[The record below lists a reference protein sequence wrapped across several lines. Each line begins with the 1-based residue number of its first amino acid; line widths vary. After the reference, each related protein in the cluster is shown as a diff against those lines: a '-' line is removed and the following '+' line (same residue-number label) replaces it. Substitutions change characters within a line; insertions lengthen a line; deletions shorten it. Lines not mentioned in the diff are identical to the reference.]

1 MEQSAIVAP
10 LKVIVA
16 AWTWPTPSSKLTVRQ
31 RRANM
36 ICKRTVRFHG
46 KRDKGIARPVPATRY
61 RVAFH
66 ANLSLR
72 HNCIMAAFL
81 SFIPI
86 A

>member
-1 MEQSAIVAP
+1 MEQPAIVVP
-10 LKVIVA
+10 SKLIVA
-16 AWTWPTPSSKLTVRQ
+16 AWTWPKPSSKLTVRQ

-36 ICKRTVRFHG
+36 VCRRTVQFHG
-46 KRDKGIARPVPATRY
+46 KRDKGAARPVPATRY
-61 RVAFH
+61 KVAFH

-72 HNCIMAAFL
+72 HHCIMAAFL